1 MCSFTHHFSC
11 TQACQNNR
19 APRRALPACPV
30 CACTWFYTTVC
41 RQVSRVAAI
50 CGEERC
56 RHTRREAMKSY
67 ESYVVS
73 VGVCDPP
80 PGTTLAIGCVF
91 VVVCLCG
98 CHVPFRFFWSWFW
111 LSNWF
116 AEKRIELCPAVFNHV
131 GFAHRL
137 QSAPRPDA
145 CIVRQALRQHA
156 STLRQHVS
164 VVSMLP
170 DGSDPF
176 CLRRRAA
183 TLF

>member
-1 MCSFTHHFSC
+1 MQFHPPLFLHPSVSKQSSPPPCPSGMSCVCVYLVLYNRLSSSFKGGSH
-11 TQACQNNR
+11 
-19 APRRALPACPV
+19 L
-30 CACTWFYTTVC
+30 W
-41 RQVSRVAAI
+41 
-50 CGEERC
+50 EERC

-131 GFAHRL
+131 GLAHRL